1 MATPDVLTRESLQRF
16 LAEYGDNQVKRELLL
31 FWGLHPNAK
40 FNRFAICYAVDSR
53 QFYAKIALKDMV
65 EAGLVDVYVNNGET
79 LYSLTQNELRRRPV
93 LELAALGWDQWQLM
107 LRQLDGSATGSRV

>member
-1 MATPDVLTRESLQRF
+1 MVTPDVLTNERLQRF
-16 LAEYGDNQVKRELLL
+16 LAEYGNNWVKRELLL

-40 FNRFAICYAVDSR
+40 FNRLAICYAVDCR
-53 QFYAKIALKDMV
+53 QLYAKVALRDMV
-65 EAGLVDVYVNNGET
+65 EAGLVDIYVNNGET

-107 LRQLDGSATGSRV
+107 LKQLERSWS